1 MTSRSRRGGA
11 GPAAVAAGAFLLAA
25 AAACRAKGPGGGA
38 RASGR
43 DPAPNAFAADRTWDD
58 GKAEIDA
65 YEAKERRYGIARP
78 FTAYMIVVKEDFS
91 RKELVKADPGH
102 DQRDLM
108 TVLKLNRVIHL
119 ETGIYSYNQM
129 ASAFFERSNMDLVK
143 FTLTSFEWCGNSFKE
158 YTRRDGRAALEV
170 HTYWD
175 GQADA
180 TYAIPAGPD
189 VVLYDQL
196 PLWIR
201 SLPQEPGT
209 TLALRLVEGQ
219 VDSKGPRPA
228 LREATLRAA
237 AEERVTTPSGSY
249 AALRWDL
256 RTGDARPDTFWIG
269 RSFPYLLLAWE
280 KGDGGSYRL
289 NWTQRLAYWTLNHP
303 GDERYLEGPPGG
315 SGP

>member
-1 MTSRSRRGGA
+1 MTSRSRRGVRRLA
-11 GPAAVAAGAFLLAA
+11 SAAAGAFLLTA
-25 AAACRAKGPGGGA
+25 AAACRVNGPAGDA

-43 DPAPNAFAADRTWDD
+43 EPAPNAFAADRVWDD
-58 GKAEIDA
+58 GRAEIDA
-65 YEAKERRYGIARP
+65 YEAKESRYGVPRP

-108 TVLKLNRVIHL
+108 TVLKLNRMIHL
-119 ETGIYSYNQM
+119 QTGIYSYHQM
-129 ASAFFERSNMDLVK
+129 ASAFFERSSMDLVK
-143 FTLTSFEWCGNSFKE
+143 FTLTSSEWCGNSFKE
-158 YTRRDGRAALEV
+158 YRRRDGRAALEV

-175 GQADA
+175 GQADV
-180 TYAIPAGPD
+180 TYEIPAAPD

-219 VDSKGPRPA
+219 VGSRGPKPE
-228 LREATLRAA
+228 LREGTLRAA
-237 AEERVTTPSGSY
+237 AEEPVNTPAGSFP
-249 AALRWDL
+249 ALRWEL
-256 RTGDARPDTFWIG
+256 RAGDARPDTFWTG

-280 KGDGGSYRL
+280 RGDGGSYRL
-289 NWTQRLAYWTLNHP
+289 KWTDRLAYWTLSQP
-303 GDERYLEGPPGG
+303 GDEK
-315 SGP
+315 